1 MSLFVYDSLNL
12 VILILF
18 QIIKSTWWIILPT
31 ILVLQLLP
39 LWLYVRQVEYKDKW
53 KWILLEI
60 TLPPDVLKTPKAME
74 NVLAGLHGAWRPI
87 KPRKKWIEGRLQD
100 QFSLELVGTN
110 GELHF
115 YVRCQKDQRNFVEA
129 RLYSQYPDLAI
140 NEVSDYVEDLPT
152 DIPGRDYELYGGSMV
167 LEKDWAYPIA
177 TYIDFEDPKEER
189 RLDPLSNIAETVAFM
204 QPGEHLWLQIIIST
218 ILPGPIE
225 EHAIKIRDKYV
236 GRRPQPESLGIGR
249 EVFDFTADV
258 GRAIAGFELSARPA
272 EDAVDLKELNLMQR
286 LTRGEQEVAYK
297 VEMKPQK
304 VAFETNIH
312 VMYLARKDIFRR
324 EHVASFQGFF
334 RQLTG
339 VNRFRFQKGT
349 YPSNSIIFFK
359 EQRNYIRKRKLYWAY
374 KLRYFNWLAPVFV
387 LNVEE
392 LATIFHF
399 PGQIVTAPL
408 LPRLPSRRAEPPRD
422 LPS

>member
-1 MSLFVYDSLNL
+1 MSLFIYDSLNL
-12 VILILF
+12 VILLIS
-18 QIIKSTWWIILPT
+18 QIVKATWWIVLPA
-31 ILVLQLLP
+31 VLITQLLP
-39 LWLYVRQVEYKDKW
+39 LWLYVKQSEYRAKW
-53 KWILLEI
+53 EWILLEVM
-60 TLPPDVLKTPKAME
+60 LPPDVLKTPKAME
-74 NVLAGLHGAWRPI
+74 NVLAGLHGAWKPV
-87 KPRKKWIEGRLQD
+87 KPRKKWFEGRLQD

-140 NEVSDYVEDLPT
+140 QEVSDYVSDLPT
-152 DIPGRDYELYGGSMV
+152 NIPSRDYDLYGGAMV
-167 LEKDWAYPIA
+167 VEKDWAYPIA

-189 RLDPLSNIAETVAFM
+189 RLDPLSNVAETIAVM
-204 QPGEHLWLQIIIST
+204 GPGEHLWIQIIISA

-225 EHAIKIRDKYV
+225 EHAIKVRNEFV
-236 GRRPQPESLGIGR
+236 GRKKPPEPLGLGR

-258 GRAIAGFELSARPA
+258 GRAMAGLELSSRPA
-272 EDAVDLKELNLMQR
+272 EEGVDLKELNLMQR
-286 LTRGEQEVAYK
+286 LTKGEQEIAYK
-297 VEMKPQK
+297 VEIKPQK
-304 VAFETNIH
+304 VAFETTIYA
-312 VMYLARKDIFRR
+312 MYLARKDVYRR
-324 EHVASFQGFF
+324 EHIASLQGFF

-339 VNRFRFQKGT
+339 INRFKYYKGS

-374 KLRYFNWLAPVFV
+374 KLRYFNWLAPTFV

-392 LATIFHF
+392 LATLFHF

-408 LPRLPSRRAEPPRD
+408 LPRVPSRRAEPPRG
-422 LPS
+422 LPQ